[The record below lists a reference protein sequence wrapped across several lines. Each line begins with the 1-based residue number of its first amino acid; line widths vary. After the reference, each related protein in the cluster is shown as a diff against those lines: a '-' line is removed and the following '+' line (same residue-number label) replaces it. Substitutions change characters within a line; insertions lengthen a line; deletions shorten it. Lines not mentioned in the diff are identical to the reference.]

1 MVHPSTPPIGSST
14 GAGVRV
20 PGNSPNIPSFRKK
33 NCSSLSQTSTMNP
46 QPPNNRISVSRA
58 AATLRC
64 DRQTLRRAID
74 HANLEPDS
82 SGRFCFPCLRLAR
95 ELWGFRDD
103 TAEGV
108 IVQRW
113 LARELGKL

>member
-1 MVHPSTPPIGSST
+1 
-14 GAGVRV
+14 
-20 PGNSPNIPSFRKK
+20 
-33 NCSSLSQTSTMNP
+33 MNP

-95 ELWGFRDD
+95 ELWRFRDSSVED
-103 TAEGV
+103 EV
-108 IVQRW
+108 IRRW
-113 LARELGKL
+113 INRELDSLL